1 MNTYQQK
8 ILNLSEE
15 SAFYKD
21 SNGDFY
27 RIQYTDYEE
36 GTILLLN
43 EDSGEEF
50 TISVDDVEESDSFYK
65 LTEFKV
71 KDATK

>member
-27 RIQYTDYEE
+27 RIQYTDYDDLSIRVTDE
-36 GTILLLN
+36 N
-43 EDSGEEF
+43 SGEEF
-50 TISVDDVEESDSFYK
+50 IISVDAIEKTDSFYK